1 MCLRA
6 RDDITYTR
14 THACTCTHSPKGE
27 APESLGWGAR
37 LPLGPPCTCSLHS
50 TTPTTPQPLP
60 PTPPTGPAPT
70 PSLSCLP
77 GPLPQAAPLSLRGS
91 AVLSVYTAHRV
102 SKTSLP
108 SGSFFNL
115 LLLTKSHYRTQ
126 GAGIIYSKTYL
137 LHLHHEQVRV
147 CA

>member
-1 MCLRA
+1 MTSL
-6 RDDITYTR
+6 THTH

-37 LPLGPPCTCSLHS
+37 LPLGPPALVAS
-50 TTPTTPQPLP
+50 TIQLP

-77 GPLPQAAPLSLRGS
+77 GPQPQAAPLSLRGS
-91 AVLSVYTAHRV
+91 VGLSVYTAHHV

-108 SGSFFNL
+108 SGSFFNI

-126 GAGIIYSKTYL
+126 GAGISYSKTYL
-137 LHLHHEQVRV
+137 LHLHHERVRV